1 MNKFSESPLRGLYN
15 TDTLRYYIIRED
27 HRDGVPEM
35 DKLAVGR
42 LFSGNINFTYEEFN
56 MTYFD
61 TIEECEIVV
70 TSMTQVDK
78 IMKNTDSYTYHI
90 CEEKVNRSPISS
102 TGEPPVEDPEL
113 DEPPVEDP
121 ELDGPQ

>member
-1 MNKFSESPLRGLYN
+1 MNKFSESPLGDLYS

-27 HRDGVPEM
+27 HRDGIPEM
-35 DKLAVGR
+35 DKLAAGR

-61 TIEECEIVV
+61 TKEECEVVV
-70 TSMTQVDK
+70 TSMTEVDK

-90 CEEKVNRSPISS
+90 CEEKVVRSPISP
-102 TGEPPVEDPEL
+102 TEEEPVEDP
-113 DEPPVEDP
+113 
-121 ELDGPQ
+121 GPDAPQ